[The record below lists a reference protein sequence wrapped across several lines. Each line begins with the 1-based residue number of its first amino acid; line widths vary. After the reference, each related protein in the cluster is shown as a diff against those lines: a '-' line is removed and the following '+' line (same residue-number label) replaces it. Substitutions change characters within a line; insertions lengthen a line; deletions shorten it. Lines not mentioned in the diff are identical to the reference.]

1 MGEIP
6 AINKVKK
13 FSTPDYEIN
22 YLDNGIPCYILKI
35 DDPDIIKMEI
45 IYDAGRIY
53 EKYRALAKST
63 ASLLKEGTSNMSS
76 SKIAETIDYYGASI
90 STGANMD
97 TSVIQL
103 YALGKY
109 FDNLIPVIHEIVTE
123 AVFPEDEIEKFKRR
137 NIDSLKI
144 ELSKNEVLAYRHF
157 TEKIFGKD
165 HPYGYNTTKEDYLNI
180 SREKL
185 LDHFHSF
192 FVPDN
197 MKIFLTG
204 KIDKEKL
211 DILNKTFGS
220 IPVGTNDHKNKII
233 PVANSQTGKFK
244 YENKRI
250 HQTSI
255 RIGKRLF
262 NRTHPDYPGMYFLN
276 TILGGYF
283 GSRLSENIRE
293 DKGYTYGI
301 YSTIDMML
309 KDGYFMISTDVGNE
323 YLDNTLKE
331 IYKEIDLLRTTP
343 VSEEEMQLVKNYI
356 KGNFLS
362 MVNGPLHS
370 INLIKTIQLSKL
382 NNNFF
387 TDFLREIDNIDTK
400 QVMNFAKK
408 YLDPDSFTEVL
419 VGHNINA

>member
-6 AINKVKK
+6 VINAVKE
-13 FSTPDYEIN
+13 FSVPDYEIH

-35 DDPDIIKMEI
+35 DDPDIVKMEI
-45 IYDAGRIY
+45 IFDSGRIY
-53 EKYRALAKST
+53 EKYRAVAKST
-63 ASLLKEGTSNMSS
+63 ASLLKEGTANMASS
-76 SKIAETIDYYGASI
+76 EIAETIDYYGASI

-109 FDNLIPVIHEIVTE
+109 FKELIPIIHEIITE
-123 AVFPEDEIEKFKRR
+123 PVFPEDEIEKFKRR

-144 ELSKNEVLAYRHF
+144 ELSKNEVLAYRF
-157 TEKIFGKD
+157 LTEKIFGEN
-165 HPYGYNTTKEDYLNI
+165 HPYGYNTTEEDYLNVT
-180 SREKL
+180 REKL
-185 LDHFHSF
+185 FDHFHSF
-192 FVPDN
+192 FIPEN
-197 MKIFLTG
+197 AKIFLTG
-204 KIDKEKL
+204 KIDKDKL
-211 DILNKTFGS
+211 DILNKNFGS
-220 IPVGTNDHKNKII
+220 IPVRSDGHKNNII
-233 PVANSQTGKFK
+233 PVANSQAGKFK
-244 YENKRI
+244 FENKRI

-262 NRTHPDYPGMYFLN
+262 NRNHPDYPGMYFLN

-323 YLDNTLKE
+323 YLENTLAE
-331 IYKEIDLLRTTP
+331 IYKEIDILHTTP
-343 VSEEEMQLVKNYI
+343 VSEMEMQLVKNYI

-362 MVNGPLHS
+362 MINGPLHS
-370 INLIKTIQLSKL
+370 INLIKIIQLNGLDNDFFVNFL
-382 NNNFF
+382 N
-387 TDFLREIDNIDTK
+387 EIDNIDSK
-400 QVMNFAKK
+400 QIMNLAKK
-408 YLDPDSFTEVL
+408 YLDPGSFTEVL
-419 VGHNINA
+419 VGHNLKA

>member
-1 MGEIP
+1 MREIP
-6 AINKVKK
+6 VINEVKK

-22 YLDNGIPCYILKI
+22 YLDNGIKCYILKI

-53 EKYRALAKST
+53 EKYRAIAKST

-109 FDNLIPVIHEIVTE
+109 FKELIPVLHEIVTE
-123 AVFPEDEIEKFKRR
+123 AVFPEDEIKKFKRR

-192 FVPDN
+192 FIPN
-197 MKIFLTG
+197 NTKIFLTG

-233 PVANSQTGKFK
+233 PAADSQTGKFK

-262 NRTHPDYPGMYFLN
+262 NRNHPDYPGMYFLN

-331 IYKEIDLLRTTP
+331 VYKEIDLLRTTP
-343 VSEEEMQLVKNYI
+343 VSDEEMHLVKNYI

-370 INLIKTIQLSKL
+370 INLIKTIQLSRL

-419 VGHNINA
+419 VGYNLIA

>member
-6 AINKVKK
+6 AINEVKK
-13 FSTPDYEIN
+13 FKIPDYDIY

-35 DDPDIIKMEI
+35 DDPDIIKLEI
-45 IYDAGRIY
+45 IYNAGRIY
-53 EKYRALAKST
+53 EKYRAIAKST

-109 FDNLIPVIHEIVTE
+109 FDKLIPVIHEIVTE

-157 TEKIFGKD
+157 TEKIFGKE

-192 FVPDN
+192 FIPDN
-197 MKIFLTG
+197 MKIFMTG

-220 IPVGTNDHKNKII
+220 IPVDTNDHKNKII

-262 NRTHPDYPGMYFLN
+262 NRNHPDYPGMYFLN

-323 YLDNTLKE
+323 YLENTLKE

-343 VSEEEMQLVKNYI
+343 VSDEEMQLVKNYI

-370 INLIKTIQLSKL
+370 INLIKTIQLSGL

-419 VGHNINA
+419 VGYNLIA